1 MSTVSISAGAGRR
14 APSKRA
20 IGGVTITAM
29 GREEAAERLWR
40 AIAEGEHVK
49 LAFANANLVNFAA
62 ADAAL
67 AHALRGFLIFPD
79 GVGVD
84 LGSRLLHGSPFPANL
99 NGTDLTP
106 YLLATSPAP
115 LRIMLLGARPG
126 VAERAAAE
134 MARSFPR
141 HQVSALADG
150 YFTPAQ
156 EPAILARL
164 EAARPDLLLVAFGNP
179 RQELWIARAL
189 DERHCAVAA
198 GVGAL
203 FDFVA
208 GEARRAPPALRRMRM
223 EWAWRLA
230 HEPGRLWRRYLLG
243 SPAFL
248 ARVVAQKLTRSA

>member
-1 MSTVSISAGAGRR
+1 MSTASIPAGARGR

-20 IGGVTITAM
+20 IGGVAISAM
-29 GREEAAERLWR
+29 GREDAAERLWR

-62 ADAAL
+62 DDPEL
-67 AHALRGFLIFPD
+67 ARALRGFLVLPD
-79 GVGVD
+79 GIGVD

-106 YLLATSPAP
+106 YLLASSPAP
-115 LRIMLLGARPG
+115 LRVMLLGARPG

-134 MARSFPR
+134 MGRQFPR
-141 HQVSALADG
+141 HRITALGDG
-150 YFTPAQ
+150 YFPPAH
-156 EPAILARL
+156 EHVILACL

-189 DERHCAVAA
+189 DGRHCAVAA

-203 FDFVA
+203 FDFMA
-208 GEARRAPPALRRMRM
+208 GEARRAPVAVRRLRM

-230 HEPGRLWRRYLLG
+230 HEPARLWRRYLLG